1 MNEHDSSR
9 MATILEREGYDMTDN
24 IKDADLVLI
33 NTCSVRENP
42 ENKVY
47 SLLGRLSRRK
57 KEEPGL
63 IVGVAGCV
71 AQQEGK
77 RILKREKSVD
87 LVFGPDNIFHL
98 PKMLSEVESGKRVLN
113 TNWMTRD
120 KKIQNF
126 IPDQELTTG
135 IVEGGKG
142 QIAITKGCNNF
153 CSFCIVPTTRG
164 RLVSRQKENII
175 SEAEDLIAKGAKEI
189 YLLGQNV
196 NSYHA
201 DQTNFYKLL
210 ESIAGLDGLKRLRFM
225 SPHPN
230 DWNNDLTDLVAD
242 HPVICN
248 QIHLP
253 FQSGSDRILD
263 IMKRGHKAYEYL
275 KKIEYLQMKIKDV
288 SITTD
293 VIVGFPG
300 ETEEEFMQTLKMIT
314 DVRFN
319 QIYSFKY
326 STRPGTKAAL
336 IDDDIPKEIKEERLE
351 RLLQAQSPIQSDIL
365 EKMLNS
371 TIELLIDSAHPKE
384 RGVMN
389 GRTGGNTPV
398 SVADMDLEIGDFVT
412 VKITGKKRFSLVG
425 DVIPI

>member
-57 KEEPGL
+57 RGNPDL

-87 LVFGPDNIFHL
+87 LVFGPDTIFQL
-98 PKMLSEVESGKRVLN
+98 PEMLAEVESGKRVLN
-113 TNWMTRD
+113 TDWMARD
-120 KKIQNF
+120 RKIQNF

-135 IVEGGKG
+135 TVEGGKG

-153 CSFCIVPTTRG
+153 CSFCIVPITRG
-164 RLVSRQKENII
+164 RLVSRQKENIL
-175 SEAEDLIAKGAKEI
+175 SEAMDLIAKGAKEI
-189 YLLGQNV
+189 HLLGQNV
-196 NSYHA
+196 NSYSA
-201 DQTNFYKLL
+201 DQTDFYRLL
-210 ESIAGLDGLKRLRFM
+210 ETIANLDGLKRLRFI

-242 HPVICN
+242 HPVICK

-253 FQSGSDRILD
+253 FQSGSDRILEL
-263 IMKRGHKAYEYL
+263 MKRGHSAQTYL
-275 KKIEYLQMKIKDV
+275 KKIEYLQNRIKDIA
-288 SITTD
+288 ITTD

-300 ETEEEFMQTLKMIT
+300 ESEKEFTQTLKMIT

-336 IDDDIPKEIKEERLE
+336 IDDDVPKEIKEERLE
-351 RLLQAQSPIQSDIL
+351 RLLQIQSPIQSDIL
-365 EKMLNS
+365 AKMLNS
-371 TIELLIDSAHPKE
+371 TAVLLIESVHPKE

-389 GRTGGNTPV
+389 GRTDGNTPV
-398 SVADMDLEIGDFVT
+398 SVANMDLEIGDFVE
-412 VKITGKKRFSLVG
+412 VKIIGCKRFSLVG
-425 DVIPI
+425 EVIPK